1 MIKALKLAIATAV
14 VGPLAI
20 AAVGESFAAPVP
32 SSAIAVEAAA
42 PAAATNVQYWAYDY
56 GYGPYAYRP
65 AYKYRG
71 YTLLVPHLSR
81 LGFHLEYREWLLL
94 RWIAW

>member
-1 MIKALKLAIATAV
+1 MIKALKFAIATAV

-20 AAVGESFAAPVP
+20 AAVGKSFAAPAP
-32 SSAIAVEAAA
+32 SSAIAVKVAA

-65 AYKYRG
+65 AYKYQG
-71 YTLLVPHLSR
+71 YTYWYPT
-81 LGFHLEYREWLLL
+81 YP
-94 RWIAW
+94 AWDSTWSTGNGYY